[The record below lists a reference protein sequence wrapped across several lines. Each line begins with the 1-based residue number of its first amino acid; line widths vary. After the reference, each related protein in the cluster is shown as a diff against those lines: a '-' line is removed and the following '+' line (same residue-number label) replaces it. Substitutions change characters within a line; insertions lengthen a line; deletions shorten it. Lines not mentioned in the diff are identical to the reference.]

1 MDFKGVCMD
10 CIDIQNIQLKIICG
24 WFYNFKPELKTLT
37 KTGMEVTT
45 MQLMIQS
52 INYT

>member
-10 CIDIQNIQLKIICG
+10 IQNIQLKMICA
-24 WFYNFKPELKTLT
+24 WFYNLYQPELKTLT
-37 KTGMEVTT
+37 KTGMEVAT